1 MKHLGQLIKETVA
14 VIIGVLFALYI
25 NNWNE
30 DNKDKEYLNKIYS
43 SIEKEMQEGQTEIK
57 KVIPQ
62 QLAFAD
68 SIGKYMDNDEVS
80 LYDIM
85 IKADGIY
92 VPTIKTNSWN
102 AIVNSKIELIEYEKL
117 SELADFEE
125 RKVNLTGRIEKQ
137 VDFLFQN
144 FEETDKQKKK
154 VLKMMILDVVGTE
167 KRLYS
172 TIGEILKNKI
182 VITDD

>member
-1 MKHLGQLIKETVA
+1 MKHLGQLIKETIA
-14 VIIGVLFALYI
+14 VVIGVLFALYI

-30 DNKDKEYLNKIYS
+30 DHKDKEYLNKIYS
-43 SIEKEMQEGQTEIK
+43 SIEKEMEEGKMEIK
-57 KVIPQ
+57 DVIPK

-68 SIGKYMDNDEVS
+68 SIGKYMTDDEVS

-125 RKVNLTGRIEKQ
+125 MNENLTSRIEKQ

-144 FEETDKQKKK
+144 FEETDAQKKK

-172 TIGEILKNKI
+172 NIEEILKNKI
-182 VITDD
+182 VLSSD